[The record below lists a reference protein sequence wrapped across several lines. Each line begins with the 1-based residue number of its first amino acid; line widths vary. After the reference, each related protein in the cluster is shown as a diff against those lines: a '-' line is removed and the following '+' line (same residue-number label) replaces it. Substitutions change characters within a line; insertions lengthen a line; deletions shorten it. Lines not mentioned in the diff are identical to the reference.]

1 MANVDVEVWLHK
13 RSKLQRTEEQAEE
26 SATDQLLPAAEHVC
40 RRYRARHQQ
49 SFWPSARMDTERA
62 RWVDT
67 LAAHLVLTPTPVEKV
82 AGSAT
87 RQHAAG
93 WWRKADFNH
102 LFSGKGVTLL
112 PEVVF
117 SISYH
122 LGFPKETIHHTEC
135 SRTHH
140 SDQCNRGALKKTHPA
155 CAFLEKAGGVPE
167 AEKHA
172 PQLSTT

>member
-26 SATDQLLPAAEHVC
+26 SATDQLLLAAEHVC

-67 LAAHLVLTPTPVEKV
+67 LAALLVLTPTPMEQLLAQLPGNAQL
-82 AGSAT
+82 AGGGRRAS
-87 RQHAAG
+87 
-93 WWRKADFNH
+93 
-102 LFSGKGVTLL
+102 
-112 PEVVF
+112 
-117 SISYH
+117 SISSRVRVVRCFLKWFFH
-122 LGFPKETIHHTEC
+122 QSPARFLHTEY

-140 SDQCNRGALKKTHPA
+140 SEQCNRGALKKTHPA